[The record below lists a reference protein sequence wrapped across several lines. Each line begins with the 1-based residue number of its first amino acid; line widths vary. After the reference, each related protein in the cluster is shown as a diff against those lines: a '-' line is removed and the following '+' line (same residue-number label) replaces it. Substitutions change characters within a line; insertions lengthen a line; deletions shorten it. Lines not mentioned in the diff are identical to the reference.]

1 MKYQEILPSQEK
13 QPSGFFYGYVI
24 LTASFFILMILGG
37 VVSSFG
43 LFLKPVL
50 AEFGWSRATISS
62 AFSLTFILFG
72 ISGILAGKVIDRFN
86 PRIPLTIGGL
96 FLGLG
101 YLLMSQ
107 VHSVWQIYLFYGVLV
122 SIGIGFIDIPLLS
135 LVVRWFV
142 KGRGLASGIIMSGI
156 GVGTI
161 IFPLLANQFIL
172 NYSWRTAYLVLGSA
186 SLGIVVILAQFMR
199 RAPGHSPLVDAARTR
214 ETDNLNSQ
222 AQGLSLREAM
232 RTPSLWVMMMMAFF
246 YAFAAQ
252 TVSVHIAA
260 HTTDIGFSS
269 TIAATILSVFGFVSI
284 GGTLG
289 AGILADRI
297 GTRKAMIIV
306 FILIALSLSGFRL
319 FDDLWVLYLCTA
331 FFGVGFGGF
340 GAIQSP
346 LPAEYFGLRAHGV
359 IFSIFTF
366 TQNIGGAIGPLVAGR
381 IYDVSGSYQWAFLL
395 CLILCIAGLIL
406 CMLLKPARSKI
417 RAEFKSVIIT

>member
-1 MKYQEILPSQEK
+1 MKYQEILPSQDK
-13 QPSGFFYGYVI
+13 QQSGFFYRYVI
-24 LTASFFILMILGG
+24 LTASFFILMIVGG
-37 VVSSFG
+37 VVGSFG

-50 AEFGWSRATISS
+50 EEFGWSRATVSS

-72 ISGILAGKVIDRFN
+72 VSGIVAGRFIDRLN

-135 LVVRWFV
+135 LAVRWFV
-142 KGRGLASGIIMSGI
+142 KGRGVATGMMMSGI
-156 GVGTI
+156 GVGSI

-186 SLGIVVILAQFMR
+186 SLGIVVILAQFLR
-199 RAPGHSPLVDAARTR
+199 RAPGHSPFIDAGKLR
-214 ETDNLNSQ
+214 ETESLNSQ

-232 RTPSLWVMMMMAFF
+232 RTPSLWVMIGMAFS

-252 TVSVHIAA
+252 TVTVHIAA

-269 TIAATILSVFGFVSI
+269 TMAATILSVMGFVSI

-297 GTRKAMIIV
+297 GTRKAMIMV
-306 FILIALSLSGFRL
+306 FILVALSLSGFRL
-319 FDDLWVLYLCTA
+319 FNELWMLYLCTV
-331 FFGVGFGGF
+331 FFGLGFGGF
-340 GAIQSP
+340 GTIQSP

-366 TQNIGGAIGPLVAGR
+366 TQNMGGAIGPLIAGH

-395 CLILCIAGLIL
+395 CLIFCFVGLIL
-406 CMLLKPARSKI
+406 CILLKPARRKI
-417 RAEFKSVIIT
+417 RTEFKSVIIT